1 MKKERILTEREKQ
14 RKQAFEEKAEKLIS
28 EGYTREDLVVGVV
41 RANIYAVVI
50 MAPFAAV
57 LAWLWVAAGS
67 GGARLLSLFE
77 LGAFLVLMLALLVL
91 HEAIHGIVW
100 GVFAENHRKDIE
112 FGVIWSMLTPY
123 CTCKSAL
130 TRPQYI
136 LGSLMPTLLL
146 GFGLGAAAV
155 AAGNLLL
162 FFLAEVMVFGGGGDF
177 LIVGKLLAFRTNHKN
192 CIYMD
197 HPTECGLVAFC
208 KE

>member
-1 MKKERILTEREKQ
+1 
-14 RKQAFEEKAEKLIS
+14 
-28 EGYTREDLVVGVV
+28 
-41 RANIYAVVI
+41 
-50 MAPFAAV
+50 
-57 LAWLWVAAGS
+57 
-67 GGARLLSLFE
+67 
-77 LGAFLVLMLALLVL
+77 MLALLVL